1 MLIALTVPEIRRL
14 LLAFT
19 LPSTARRDHTLAWSY
34 FRRRRQW
41 QARISHYHRRGQ
53 TPPEVPLQY

>member
-1 MLIALTVPEIRRL
+1 MLTALTVPKIRRL

-19 LPSTARRDHTLAWSY
+19 LPGVRSHSHTLAWSY
-34 FRRRRQW
+34 FRRHRQW
-41 QARISHYHRRGQ
+41 QARISDYHRRGQ